1 MQYSTATHDG
11 FCKIL
16 FPVTDLHW
24 ILWVRHRIY
33 LTRILDYQL
42 TRFGYCCDDV
52 FQPLELLLYLEP
64 HCSLFLKKGSA
75 IACFLSITLH
85 SVPPESTKSHSHL
98 TRLSWDWPFYKGYLP
113 FTDEIRSDDQMEILW
128 ERSDHRHTGYRTQA
142 FQSTFHSRNLKS
154 KNMLWA
160 ASGTNELNCIGTV
173 QSHTH
178 GSVYVHE
185 HLHRTG
191 EKWEVH
197 FK

>member
-33 LTRILDYQL
+33 LTRILDYLL

-113 FTDEIRSDDQMEILW
+113 FTDEIRSQT
-128 ERSDHRHTGYRTQA
+128 HRTQDTGIPVNIP
-142 FQSTFHSRNLKS
+142 QSESKIKEYAVSCEWNERTQLYRYSTVAHTRKCVCAWTF
-154 KNMLWA
+154 
-160 ASGTNELNCIGTV
+160 T
-173 QSHTH
+173 
-178 GSVYVHE
+178 
-185 HLHRTG
+185 
-191 EKWEVH
+191 
-197 FK
+197 